1 MLSRPAAC
9 GFPISV
15 STDASSR
22 ASLHSRAR
30 WPLWAAIVGVCAFT
44 AILGL
49 FVNVL
54 AVKPLTHVPPIAAL
68 LATYAVSIVLDNLS
82 QVVFGTNT
90 RQFPQVL
97 ATRNFAVAGFRF
109 GTLDVVML
117 GVSVGT
123 IVVLG
128 AFLKL
133 TRYGRAIRA
142 TAQDTDAALQMGIPV
157 GRIQN
162 ISFMLASA
170 LGGLAG
176 VLVGM
181 YNSNISP
188 ASGTTAGLFAF
199 TAATLGGLGSLPGA
213 VVGGLALG
221 VLEAFGISFWGAGV
235 DNLITFGIL
244 LGVLWLR
251 PGGLLGKL
259 PVLAAEPM
267 TGTFL
272 GRGRPIPLRRWHV
285 VGLVVLAVV
294 VVPLVASRYQLTT
307 ATQIMV
313 YAILALSLTLIS
325 GSAAQVSLGQVGS
338 MAVGA
343 YASALLVMEHGWP
356 FLLALPAA
364 GLIAALVSGVLMSP
378 TWRLKGHYV
387 SIASLGIGTVTVA
400 AILNLGWL
408 THGAVGILSIPPPTL
423 FNYEVVT
430 PLGFYLLDLTVL
442 LLVIALVVRLQKSF
456 LGKIWSAIG
465 SDEVALS
472 SAGVRPGDYKA
483 LAFAVGSFIAGLA
496 GSLLAHQYN
505 YIDPTLFTADLSML
519 ALTTIVL
526 GAMASPFG
534 AVLGALVLV
543 GAPELLRLTQD
554 ARLLSYG
561 VLLLLLIR
569 FRPQGLWAR
578 RA

>member
-1 MLSRPAAC
+1 
-9 GFPISV
+9 
-15 STDASSR
+15 
-22 ASLHSRAR
+22 
-30 WPLWAAIVGVCAFT
+30 
-44 AILGL
+44 
-49 FVNVL
+49 
-54 AVKPLTHVPPIAAL
+54 
-68 LATYAVSIVLDNLS
+68 
-82 QVVFGTNT
+82 
-90 RQFPQVL
+90 
-97 ATRNFAVAGFRF
+97 
-109 GTLDVVML
+109 
-117 GVSVGT
+117 
-123 IVVLG
+123 
-128 AFLKL
+128 
-133 TRYGRAIRA
+133 
-142 TAQDTDAALQMGIPV
+142 
-157 GRIQN
+157 
-162 ISFMLASA
+162 
-170 LGGLAG
+170 
-176 VLVGM
+176 
-181 YNSNISP
+181 
-188 ASGTTAGLFAF
+188 
-199 TAATLGGLGSLPGA
+199 
-213 VVGGLALG
+213 
-221 VLEAFGISFWGAGV
+221 
-235 DNLITFGIL
+235 
-244 LGVLWLR
+244 
-251 PGGLLGKL
+251 
-259 PVLAAEPM
+259 M

-272 GRGRPIPLRRWHV
+272 GRGRPLPLRRWHV

-423 FNYEVVT
+423 FSYEVVT

-442 LLVIALVVRLQKSF
+442 LLAIALVVRLQKSF

-483 LAFAVGSFIAGLA
+483 LAFAVGSFIAGLT

-505 YIDPTLFTADLSML
+505 YIDPALFTADLSML